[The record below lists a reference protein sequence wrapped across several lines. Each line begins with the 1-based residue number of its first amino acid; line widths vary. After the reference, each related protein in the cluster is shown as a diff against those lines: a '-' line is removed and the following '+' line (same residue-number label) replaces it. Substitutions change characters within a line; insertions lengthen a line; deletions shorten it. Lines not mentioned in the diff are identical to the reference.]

1 VDDDSGTVA
10 VLDPPTE
17 PMPDLP
23 PLPVAAPAP
32 APTPPPPSGAL
43 DRSRFQ
49 FMTGIPA
56 GETAYIRG
64 DDGNAL
70 LSYRSFASIVGV
82 IAALMSS
89 VVLVAGGAG
98 VIFLLIEGR
107 PLPAIAAL
115 MLSAAFSAMIII
127 LIPATHVTI
136 FEGTA
141 PAITIAQQSSVN
153 FPSVTYAIGTG
164 DGKPVARIAK
174 SFFSRFGRNRWEILD
189 ANDFL
194 ARGEAIEE
202 SFGRSIMRKLLGKFA
217 RTYQTNIRITWNGED
232 AGWIIR
238 RPGADRHADVL
249 ELNPATTLDRRTAV
263 ALAVLVLG
271 SEP

>member
-1 VDDDSGTVA
+1 VE

-23 PLPVAAPAP
+23 PLPPPAPVPAAAPHS
-32 APTPPPPSGAL
+32 PSGAL
-43 DRSRFQ
+43 ERSRFQ
-49 FMTGIPA
+49 FMSGIPA

-64 DDGNAL
+64 DDGNAV

-89 VVLVAGGAG
+89 VVLAAGAGG
-98 VIFLLIEGR
+98 VVFLLIERR

-136 FEGTA
+136 FEGAA

-174 SFFSRFGRNRWEILD
+174 SFLSRFSRNRWEILD

-202 SFGRSIMRKLLGKFA
+202 SIGRALVRKLFGKFDPA
-217 RTYQTNIRITWNGED
+217 YQSNVRITWNGEE

-238 RPGADRHADVL
+238 RPGADHHADIL
-249 ELNPATTLDRRTAV
+249 ELNPATTMDRRAAV

>member
-1 VDDDSGTVA
+1 VA

-23 PLPVAAPAP
+23 PLPAAPPAP
-32 APTPPPPSGAL
+32 APPPPPSGAL
-43 DRSRFQ
+43 DRTRFQ
-49 FMTGIPA
+49 FMSGIPA

-64 DDGNAL
+64 EDGHAI
-70 LSYRSFASIVGV
+70 LSYRSFASIVGI

-89 VVLVAGGAG
+89 VVLVAGAAG
-98 VIFLLIEGR
+98 VIFLLMEGR
-107 PLPAIAAL
+107 PLPAIVAL
-115 MLSAAFSAMIII
+115 MLSAAFSAMIVI

-136 FEGTA
+136 FEGPT
-141 PAITIAQQSSVN
+141 PSITIAQQSSVN
-153 FPSVTYAIGTG
+153 FPSVTYAVGTG

-174 SFFSRFGRNRWEILD
+174 SFFSRFGRNRWEILAAD
-189 ANDFL
+189 DFL
-194 ARGEAIEE
+194 ARGEAVEE
-202 SFGRSIMRKLLGKFA
+202 SLSRAFVRKLLGKFA
-217 RTYQTNIRITWNGED
+217 PSYQSNIRITWNGEE

-238 RPGADRHADVL
+238 RPGADGHADVL
-249 ELNPATTLDRRTAV
+249 ELNPETTLDRRAAV

>member
-1 VDDDSGTVA
+1 
-10 VLDPPTE
+10 
-17 PMPDLP
+17 MPDLP
-23 PLPVAAPAP
+23 PLPASLPA
-32 APTPPPPSGAL
+32 PPPPPPKLSGAL

-49 FMTGIPA
+49 FMAGVPA

-64 DDGNAL
+64 DHGIAL

-89 VVLVAGGAG
+89 VVLVAGAAG
-98 VIFLLIEGR
+98 VVFLLLEGR

-136 FEGTA
+136 FEGAA

-153 FPSVTYAIGTG
+153 FPTVTYAVGTG
-164 DGKPVARIAK
+164 DGKTVARIAK

-202 SFGRSIMRKLLGKFA
+202 SLARALVRKLFGKFSPA
-217 RTYQTNIRITWNGED
+217 YQSNIRITWNGEE

-249 ELNPATTLDRRTAV
+249 ELDPATTLDRRAAV
-263 ALAVLVLG
+263 ALAVLVLS